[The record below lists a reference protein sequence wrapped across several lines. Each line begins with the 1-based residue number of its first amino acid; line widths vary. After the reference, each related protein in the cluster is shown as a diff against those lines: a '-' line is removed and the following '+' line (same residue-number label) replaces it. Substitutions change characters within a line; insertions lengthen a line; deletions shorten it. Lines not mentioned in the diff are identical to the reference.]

1 MGGHA
6 NALTQV
12 PAHYALRANAPYAFL
27 ARRHFLRDWQ
37 RWDLWADMLMQ
48 LTRLPRQTGF
58 RMSIKSASG
67 FTLIELIVVMVIIG
81 ILAIAAIPRF
91 FDRQTFDSRG
101 FSDET
106 LAALRYAQKAAIAQ
120 RRTVCVGFSS
130 TSVTLTMASVAG
142 SSTCD
147 INLAGPTGTSPFK
160 VSAHGSV
167 TFAATPA
174 NFQFNA
180 LGQAISPPSP
190 IQVTGATGTITVEQ
204 DTGYVHS

>member
-1 MGGHA
+1 
-6 NALTQV
+6 
-12 PAHYALRANAPYAFL
+12 
-27 ARRHFLRDWQ
+27 
-37 RWDLWADMLMQ
+37 
-48 LTRLPRQTGF
+48 
-58 RMSIKSASG
+58 MSIKSASG

-81 ILAIAAIPRF
+81 ILAVAAVPRF

-106 LAALRYAQKAAIAQ
+106 LAALRYAQKAAVAQ
-120 RRTVCVGFSS
+120 RRTVCVAFSS
-130 TSVTLTMASVAG
+130 STVILTIASLPDSSICDTPLTS
-142 SSTCD
+142 
-147 INLAGPTGTSPFK
+147 PTGTSPFK

-180 LGQAISPPSP
+180 LGQAISPPSS
-190 IQVTGATGTITVEQ
+190 IQVAGATGSIFIEQ

>member
-1 MGGHA
+1 
-6 NALTQV
+6 
-12 PAHYALRANAPYAFL
+12 
-27 ARRHFLRDWQ
+27 
-37 RWDLWADMLMQ
+37 MQ
-48 LTRLPRQTGF
+48 L
-58 RMSIKSASG
+58 SAG

-81 ILAIAAIPRF
+81 ILAVAAIPRF

-120 RRTVCVGFSS
+120 RRTVCVSFNS

-142 SSTCD
+142 SAACN
-147 INLAGPTGTSPFK
+147 INLTGPTGSNPFQ
-160 VSAHGSV
+160 VTAHSGV
-167 TFAATPA
+167 TFSTIPT

-180 LGQAISPPSP
+180 LGQASIGQTL
-190 IQVTGATGTITVEQ
+190 QVNGASGTITVEQ

>member
-1 MGGHA
+1 
-6 NALTQV
+6 
-12 PAHYALRANAPYAFL
+12 
-27 ARRHFLRDWQ
+27 
-37 RWDLWADMLMQ
+37 MLMQ
-48 LTRLPRQTGF
+48 LKPLPRQTGL

-81 ILAIAAIPRF
+81 ILAVAAMPRF
-91 FDRQTFDSRG
+91 FDSQTFDSRG

-120 RRTVCVGFSS
+120 RRTVCVSFSS
-130 TSVTLTMASVAG
+130 STVILTIASLPG

-147 INLAGPTGTSPFK
+147 TPLTSPTGTSPFK

-180 LGQAISPPSP
+180 LGQAIAPPAP
-190 IQVTGATGTITVEQ
+190 IQVTGATGSIFVEQ
-204 DTGYVHS
+204 DTGYVHP